1 MKLSAGVEWA
11 IHCCVVLSQASD
23 PVPAQ
28 RLAEFHG
35 ISRTYLAKHLQQLSR
50 AGLVRS
56 AEGRVGGYT
65 LTRAANEVTV
75 LDIVLAIEGPGPAF
89 RCTEIRQNGPLPTTG
104 EACKRPCGVAR
115 VMHTAEQAWHNSLAT
130 VTVAD
135 LAATVQADSGPETFT
150 AVRSWLTGELAGRD
164 A

>member
-1 MKLSAGVEWA
+1 
-11 IHCCVVLSQASD
+11 
-23 PVPAQ
+23 
-28 RLAEFHG
+28 
-35 ISRTYLAKHLQQLSR
+35 
-50 AGLVRS
+50 
-56 AEGRVGGYT
+56 
-65 LTRAANEVTV
+65 
-75 LDIVLAIEGPGPAF
+75 VLAIEGHAQAF

-115 VMHTAEQAWHNSLAT
+115 VMHTAEQAWRNSLAS

-150 AVRSWLTGELAGRD
+150 AVRSWLASEPAGRD